1 MEITF
6 LIFLCC
12 FGLLLWLYRR
22 KVIKE
27 QRERDAE
34 LEELER
40 RYQANLLRRQQEAL
54 SKVHKEFWKLTAKPL
69 PPKPKTER
77 SKFREEARVDH
88 LSQNFTSQ
96 SSRLNEDNTEQIGD
110 IVEGVILAASVYMHP
125 SEPESP
131 VIVSGGGGD
140 FGGGGASDSWESS
153 SSSSDSNTSGD

>member
-1 MEITF
+1 MSDEWGIF
-6 LIFLCC
+6 IFLCG
-12 FGLLLWLYRR
+12 FGLTFFFFRHYMI
-22 KVIKE
+22 KKE
-27 QRERDAE
+27 QENIRLEIEREE
-34 LEELER
+34 KLEEGK
-40 RYQANLLRRQQEAL
+40 RRQQY
-54 SKVHKEFWKLTAKPL
+54 WKNAIAYYEKF
-69 PPKPKTER
+69 PKSER

-96 SSRLNEDNTEQIGD
+96 NSRLNEDDIKQIGD
-110 IVEGVILAASVYMHP
+110 IVAGTILAPSVYMHP

>member
-1 MEITF
+1 MMEITF

-54 SKVHKEFWKLTAKPL
+54 SKVHKEFTAKTL

-96 SSRLNEDNTEQIGD
+96 NSRLNEDNIKQIGD